1 MRDNTPT
8 VHNPAGCYRKRTQ
21 AKPNNGRTT
30 RMGVIDQ
37 PYQLIAGDHPVSSP
51 GWKNQHVGWLH
62 ILKGNDIA
70 DP

>member
-1 MRDNTPT
+1 
-8 VHNPAGCYRKRTQ
+8 
-21 AKPNNGRTT
+21 
-30 RMGVIDQ
+30 MGVIDQ